1 MDVRKKDGCYQRI
14 RVLAAL
20 LVVIGHSCT
29 LELPLKDGLTAFY
42 STANNLYIIGVLG
55 FVKKLYIAFICRY
68 SSFYPGLSLH

>member
-14 RVLAAL
+14 RVLATL

-42 STANNLYIIGVLG
+42 STANNLYTNWLNYYVYQATPYDLEGTPD
-55 FVKKLYIAFICRY
+55 FTWK
-68 SSFYPGLSLH
+68 